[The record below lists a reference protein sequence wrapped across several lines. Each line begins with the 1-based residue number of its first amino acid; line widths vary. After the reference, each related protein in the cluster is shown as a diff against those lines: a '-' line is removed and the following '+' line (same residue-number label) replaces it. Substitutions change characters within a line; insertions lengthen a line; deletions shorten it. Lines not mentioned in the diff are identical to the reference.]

1 MRPIATLIAV
11 LIIGTSLAEEVKP
24 ASEFSPWMKLS
35 VRVQNVALVFQ
46 RLNPSGQP
54 DPSFFTD
61 DLKEIDR
68 LLSVLVSEGILT
80 KSVVKLRPP
89 KGRDKDYDRIMEFT
103 EKLAETYGQYV
114 ALELM
119 DLGLR
124 RRLSAMDEDEPLV
137 LNVHL
142 PSDQL
147 KAFRALVREY
157 DMAAE

>member
-1 MRPIATLIAV
+1 MKPYITLIAA
-11 LIIGTSLAEEVKP
+11 LIISNSLAEEVKP
-24 ASEFSPWMKLS
+24 AKEFSPWMKLS
-35 VRVQNVALVFQ
+35 VRVQNVAWVFQ
-46 RLNPSGQP
+46 QLNPSGQP

-68 LLSVLVSEGILT
+68 LLSVLVSEGAVT
-80 KSVVKLRPP
+80 KSIVKLRPP
-89 KGRDKDYDRIMEFT
+89 KGRDKDYEKIMEFT

-124 RRLSAMDEDEPLV
+124 RRLSAIDEDQPLV

-142 PSDQL
+142 PPDQL
-147 KAFRALVREY
+147 KALQALVKEHE
-157 DMAAE
+157 MAAE